1 MDIDEIRAHTTEL
14 LHEELDKA
22 YRELFNLRFQ
32 KATRQLADTTAIPKT
47 RKTVARILTVL
58 RQRELAQPS

>member
-1 MDIDEIRAHTTEL
+1 MQIEEIRAHTTEL
-14 LHEELDKA
+14 LKEELEKA

-58 RQRELAQPS
+58 RQREMVQPS